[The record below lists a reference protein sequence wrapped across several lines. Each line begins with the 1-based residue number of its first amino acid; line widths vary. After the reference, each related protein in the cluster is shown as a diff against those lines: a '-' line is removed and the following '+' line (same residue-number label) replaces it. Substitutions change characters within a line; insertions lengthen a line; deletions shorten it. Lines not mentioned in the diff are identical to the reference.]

1 MSDEFNGKVVLI
13 TGGTSGIGRE
23 TAAAFAARGARVVVA
38 GRREDEGAT
47 TVKLIRDNG
56 GEAHFVR
63 ADVAQSAQIAAL
75 VEEVVARC
83 GSLDIAFN
91 NAGVEGTPY
100 VPLEKYSEQAW
111 HDVIEINLT
120 GLFLSMKQ
128 QLPHLVKSKGAM
140 VNMASV
146 AGLTGG
152 RLGAA
157 YYASKHGVVGITK
170 AAAVEYADKGVRI
183 NAVAPG
189 VILTEMAERAFF
201 RDPAVTARI
210 KSMHPMGRLG
220 EPKEVAKAVLWLSAA
235 DSSFTTGHVLSVD
248 GGFVVP

>member
-75 VEEVVARC
+75 VEEVVARY
-83 GSLDIAFN
+83 GALDIAFN
-91 NAGVEGTPY
+91 NAGVEGTPF

-120 GLFLSMKQ
+120 GLFLCMKH

-220 EPKEVAKAVLWLSAA
+220 EPKEVAKAVLWLSSA
-235 DSSFTTGHVLSVD
+235 D
-248 GGFVVP
+248 